1 MLVKHFFSVP
11 VPEEEAG
18 KIELFRKSF
27 DIEPMMP
34 PHITVFPPNG
44 ESSPRDL
51 AAATKLISSS
61 TPAFFASWEN
71 VVSWSSE
78 KREYVV
84 VLIGRGRG
92 SLVQI
97 NDCAKR
103 CLNGHHKYRYIPHV
117 TIGRFPLGDPEAARF
132 EKAVRKSLVGALHSF
147 PINMV
152 ELQVK
157 YNGHWEIEEKI
168 FLVARRSL

>member
-1 MLVKHFFSVP
+1 MS
-11 VPEEEAG
+11 
-18 KIELFRKSF
+18 
-27 DIEPMMP
+27 

-44 ESSPRDL
+44 ESSSRDL
-51 AAATKLISSS
+51 AATTKLISSS
-61 TPAFFASWEN
+61 TPAFFAGWGN

-78 KREYVV
+78 EREYVV

-103 CLNGHHKYRYIPHV
+103 HLNGHHKYRYVPHV
-117 TIGRFPLGDPEAARF
+117 TIGRFRLGSPEAAHF
-132 EKAVRKSLVGALHSF
+132 EKAVRKSLVGVLRSF

-157 YNGHWEIEEKI
+157 YNGHWEVEEKI
-168 FLVARRSL
+168 LLATRRSL